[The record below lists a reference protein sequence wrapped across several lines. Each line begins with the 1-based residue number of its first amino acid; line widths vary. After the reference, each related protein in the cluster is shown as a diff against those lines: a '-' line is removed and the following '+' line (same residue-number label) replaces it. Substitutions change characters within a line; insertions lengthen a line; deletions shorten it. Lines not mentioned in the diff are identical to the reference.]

1 MAENLRFCL
10 LKSDVEKPRRKL
22 FQRLGREIRD
32 EQVLRAMAEV
42 PREEFVLEQSRRLA
56 YDDVALSIGGGQTIS
71 QPFMVALMSSV
82 LSLAGDEKVLEVG
95 TGSGYQAAVLSN
107 LLPRGSVVTVERVP
121 ALARQA
127 EERLSA
133 LGYANVRVREAGA
146 ELGYWQDAPY
156 DAILVAAAAP
166 RLPASLLRQL
176 RRGGRLVIPIGS
188 LDDQELVKATK
199 TDEGTSVEILGG
211 CRFVPLVGEDAWPE
225 NSRPSNGF
233 FRS

>member
-107 LLPRGSVVTVERVP
+107 LLPRGSRGYGGTSPGLSPPGGRAP
-121 ALARQA
+121 ARPGLCQRKSARSRSRARMLAGR
-127 EERLSA
+127 A
-133 LGYANVRVREAGA
+133 LTMRF
-146 ELGYWQDAPY
+146 
-156 DAILVAAAAP
+156 
-166 RLPASLLRQL
+166 SLLQPHL
-176 RRGGRLVIPIGS
+176 VCLLPSCANSAVGGGWSSPS
-188 LDDQELVKATK
+188 A
-199 TDEGTSVEILGG
+199 
-211 CRFVPLVGEDAWPE
+211 AWMIR
-225 NSRPSNGF
+225 NW
-233 FRS
+233 

>member
-1 MAENLRFCL
+1 MHP

-32 EQVLRAMAEV
+32 KRVLRAMAEV

-56 YDDVALSIGGGQTIS
+56 YDDVALSIGNGQTIS

-82 LSLAGDEKVLEVG
+82 MSLRGDERVLEVG

-107 LLPRGSVVTVERVP
+107 LLPRGYVVTVERVA

-127 EERLSA
+127 EERLRS
-133 LGYANVRVREAGA
+133 LGYANVKVREAGY
-146 ELGYWQDAPY
+146 ELGCPEEAPY

-166 RLPASLLRQL
+166 RLPAALLSQL

-188 LDDQELVKATK
+188 LEEQELVKATK
-199 TDEGTSVEILGG
+199 TDEGTTVEVLGT
-211 CRFVPLVGEDAWPE
+211 CRFVPMVGQDAWPE
-225 NSRPSNGF
+225 NSRPPKGF

>member
-1 MAENLRFCL
+1 M
-10 LKSDVEKPRRKL
+10 KSDVEKPRRKL

-107 LLPRGSVVTVERVP
+107 LLPRGTVLTVERVP
-121 ALARQA
+121 DLASSA
-127 EERLSA
+127 GERLRV
-133 LGYANVRVREAGA
+133 LGYDNVKVREAGA
-146 ELGYWQDAPY
+146 ELGCREEAPFDAV
-156 DAILVAAAAP
+156 LVAAAAP
-166 RLPASLLRQL
+166 RLPAALLGQL

-188 LDDQELVKATK
+188 LDEQELVKATK
-199 TDEGTSVEILGG
+199 TDEGASIEVLGS

-225 NSRPSNGF
+225 NSRPSRGF

>member
-1 MAENLRFCL
+1 MAKKLRL
-10 LKSDVEKPRRKL
+10 RPLKSDVQKSKRKL

-32 EQVLRAMAEV
+32 SRVLKAMAEV
-42 PREEFVLEQSRRLA
+42 PREEFVPEQSRRLA
-56 YDDVALSIGGGQTIS
+56 YDDIALAIGSGQTIS

-82 LSLAGDEKVLEVG
+82 MSLRGDETVLEVG

-107 LLPRGSVVTVERVP
+107 LIPKGTVVTVERVS
-121 ALARQA
+121 ALVRQA
-127 EERLSA
+127 EERLHS
-133 LGYANVRVREAGA
+133 LGYSNVKVREAGG
-146 ELGYWQDAPY
+146 ELGCRDEAPF

-166 RLPASLLRQL
+166 RLPAALLKQL

-188 LDDQELVKATK
+188 LEEQELVKATK
-199 TDEGTSVEILGG
+199 TDEGTSVEVLGG

-225 NSRPSNGF
+225 NSKPSKGF